1 MYPVWTYSYLCLL
14 VVVFLVTDLAR
25 YKVVIVVEGFAYFAT
40 WCLLIWGKGVGW
52 MQAMQVKLFILACVL
67 SLLNLYSFECNEP

>member
-25 YKVVIVVEGFAYFAT
+25 YKVVIVVEGFAYVAT
-40 WCLLIWGKGVGW
+40 WCLLIWGRGVGW
-52 MQAMQVKLFILACVL
+52 MQAMQVKLFKPCNFNLLEPQNENILL
-67 SLLNLYSFECNEP
+67 P